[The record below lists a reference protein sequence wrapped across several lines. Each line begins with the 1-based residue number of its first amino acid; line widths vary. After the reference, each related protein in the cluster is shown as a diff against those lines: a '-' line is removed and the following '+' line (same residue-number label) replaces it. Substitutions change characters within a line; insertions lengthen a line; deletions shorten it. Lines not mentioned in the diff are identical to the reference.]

1 MCDNKFVTMLD
12 VSVNILN
19 QNLDFLWY
27 LDVSLNRLDK
37 DFVVPL
43 DMNICEACL

>member
-1 MCDNKFVTMLD
+1 MCDNNFVTMLD

-19 QNLDFLWY
+19 QY

-37 DFVVPL
+37 DFVVSL
-43 DMNICEACL
+43 DMNIRKACL